1 MTDLATDIIAARR
14 TRALD
19 SLGAIVMPEF
29 RGTPGWEFTPIDT
42 LDLDRF
48 APAPGGAGAGPMS
61 LDVAIVPGEADPVAD
76 APVVMPL
83 ALAAERLPGVVERHL
98 GSLVEPDSPFS
109 ARNDAYWTDGALV
122 YVPRHVTVEEPIVLT
137 NVLAQDGSA
146 LHWRTLVVL
155 DEGAEATVFDQ
166 TVGGSADEGLVNGV
180 VELVVG
186 ENATLRYVGV
196 QDVSERT
203 WVFGNERATV
213 QRDGTLDWVTL
224 GFGGANGKIFLETTL
239 AEPGS
244 SARVTGGYALHGRQH
259 LDFDTRQEHAAP
271 DTVSDLAYRGIL
283 ADRGSAVWRGMIKVD
298 PDAQRVDAFQ
308 ESRNLL
314 VSKKAHAD
322 AIPGLEI
329 LANDVRCTHAA
340 AIAQIDP
347 EQLFYLRSRGLSDER
362 ARRLVIEGF
371 LGALLE
377 RFDEGPLRDA
387 LAAALD
393 RRLGVLLGD

>member
-155 DEGAEATVFDQ
+155 EEGAEATVFDQ
-166 TVGGSADEGLVNGV
+166 TVGGGADEGLVNGV

-213 QRDGTLDWVTL
+213 LRDGTLDWVTL

-393 RRLGVLLGD
+393 RRLAVLLGD

>member
-155 DEGAEATVFDQ
+155 EEGAEATVFDQ
-166 TVGGSADEGLVNGV
+166 TVGGGADEGLVNGV

-213 QRDGTLDWVTL
+213 LRDGTLDWVTL

-393 RRLGVLLGD
+393 RRLGILLGD

>member
-1 MTDLATDIIAARR
+1 M
-14 TRALD
+14 
-19 SLGAIVMPEF
+19 
-29 RGTPGWEFTPIDT
+29 
-42 LDLDRF
+42 
-48 APAPGGAGAGPMS
+48 
-61 LDVAIVPGEADPVAD
+61 
-76 APVVMPL
+76 
-83 ALAAERLPGVVERHL
+83 
-98 GSLVEPDSPFS
+98 
-109 ARNDAYWTDGALV
+109 
-122 YVPRHVTVEEPIVLT
+122 
-137 NVLAQDGSA
+137 
-146 LHWRTLVVL
+146 
-155 DEGAEATVFDQ
+155 
-166 TVGGSADEGLVNGV
+166 
-180 VELVVG
+180 
-186 ENATLRYVGV
+186 
-196 QDVSERT
+196 
-203 WVFGNERATV
+203 
-213 QRDGTLDWVTL
+213 
-224 GFGGANGKIFLETTL
+224 

-393 RRLGVLLGD
+393 RRLAVLLGD

>member
-48 APAPGGAGAGPMS
+48 APAAGGAGSGPMS

-166 TVGGSADEGLVNGV
+166 TVGGGADEGLVNGV

-283 ADRGSAVWRGMIKVD
+283 ADRASAVWRGMIKVD

-377 RFDEGPLRDA
+377 RFDEAALRDA

>member
-155 DEGAEATVFDQ
+155 EEGAEATIFDQ
-166 TVGGSADEGLVNGV
+166 TVGGGADEALVNGV

-213 QRDGTLDWVTL
+213 LRDGTLDWVTL

-393 RRLGVLLGD
+393 RRLAVLLGD

>member
-283 ADRGSAVWRGMIKVD
+283 ADRASAVWRGMIKVD